1 MLTEQELF
9 NINAGAAKWTAGLV
23 VGAIISFLVGIID
36 GFLRPL
42 GCNG

>member
-1 MLTEQELF
+1 MLTEQELY
-9 NINAGAAKWTAGLV
+9 NINAGAAKWTTGLV